1 MTQLSLFNAPQKNGL
16 YPTIMITKDMMDRAT
31 KKYDRIDIDSSKD
44 KRRFASEGERLFY
57 GYLGEIVVMDY
68 YSVNGVDNY
77 EYDMVIS
84 NAKIEVKSISCKFEP
99 PKYYLASVNSC
110 EKESDHRQDADFYIF
125 VRIQENCECAWL
137 VGFIGCN
144 RFFELSK
151 FIQKGETYHNMTF
164 SKANVNVLPIME
176 LYPIK

>member
-44 KRRFASEGERLFY
+44 KRRFASEGKRLFY

-99 PKYYLASVNSC
+99 PKY
-110 EKESDHRQDADFYIF
+110 
-125 VRIQENCECAWL
+125 
-137 VGFIGCN
+137 
-144 RFFELSK
+144 
-151 FIQKGETYHNMTF
+151 
-164 SKANVNVLPIME
+164 
-176 LYPIK
+176 